1 MNKKSSCIAV
11 LLIGNQGTRII
22 NIDQSIT
29 GKKTILAS
37 DELSRLTLQ
46 TASP

>member
-1 MNKKSSCIAV
+1 MNKKSSNVAV
-11 LLIGNQGTRII
+11 LLIGIQGTRII

-37 DELSRLTLQ
+37 DGSSRNTIQ
-46 TASP
+46 IDSP